1 MSSIGLPTL
10 NGFIGEFT
18 ILIGAFHHSWVW
30 ALFGAAGIVL
40 GAAYMLWL
48 YQRVFFGE
56 LSNEKNKELADLNRR
71 EQWTLIPLVFL
82 AFWIGLY
89 PKPFFERMAPTVDRV
104 LERVAVAVPEFET
117 AADHVAE
124 IAHEPAHE
132 PDGEHGE

>member
-1 MSSIGLPTL
+1 
-10 NGFIGEFT
+10 
-18 ILIGAFHHSWVW
+18 
-30 ALFGAAGIVL
+30 
-40 GAAYMLWL
+40 MLWL

-132 PDGEHGE
+132 ADGEHGE